1 MNFLPS
7 FSKGVSTLTDACDK
21 RKALLSEN
29 KTLVLTNGC
38 FDLLHAGHVY
48 SLEKASELGDELWVA
63 LNSDSSVK
71 SLKGPTRPIYSVM
84 ERAYM
89 LCSLKFVSLVFIFEG
104 SNLAKEILQ
113 LKPDF
118 YAKSGDY
125 SLNNLNQDEKISLD
139 KVGTEIHFVSLLE
152 GFSTTKIINH
162 IQST

>member
-1 MNFLPS
+1 
-7 FSKGVSTLTDACDK
+7 
-21 RKALLSEN
+21 
-29 KTLVLTNGC
+29 
-38 FDLLHAGHVY
+38 
-48 SLEKASELGDELWVA
+48 
-63 LNSDSSVK
+63 
-71 SLKGPTRPIYSVM
+71 M

-113 LKPDF
+113 LEPDF

>member
-1 MNFLPS
+1 
-7 FSKGVSTLTDACDK
+7 
-21 RKALLSEN
+21 
-29 KTLVLTNGC
+29 
-38 FDLLHAGHVY
+38 
-48 SLEKASELGDELWVA
+48 
-63 LNSDSSVK
+63 
-71 SLKGPTRPIYSVM
+71 
-84 ERAYM
+84 M